1 MQIIETLADELAQDV
16 LAAIE
21 KTGNDKMADQIS
33 EVIGAS
39 SQTMQE
45 AFLTAV
51 RVRRAEARA
60 RALLAELSEGGQG

>member
-1 MQIIETLADELAQDV
+1 MQIIETLADELAKDV

-60 RALLAELSEGGQG
+60 RALLAELSGGGQG